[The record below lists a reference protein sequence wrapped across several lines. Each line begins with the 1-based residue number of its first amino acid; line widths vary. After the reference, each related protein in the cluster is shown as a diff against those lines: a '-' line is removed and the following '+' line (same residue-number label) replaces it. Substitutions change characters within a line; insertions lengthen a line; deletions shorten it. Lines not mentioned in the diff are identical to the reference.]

1 MICFIVKYTSRY
13 DYLVK
18 SVSKMLK
25 IFKEYRK
32 NISLIVSNSEESSIK
47 QQSEIEQI
55 FKTKFG
61 IENILFSTLKMDSLA
76 ILDILEKFKAVMPF
90 HEHLN
95 IKTTDLTQTIDPQ
108 FDLDC
113 MEKRNILQNFK
124 RV

>member
-1 MICFIVKYTSRY
+1 MICFIAKYTSRY

-47 QQSEIEQI
+47 QQSEIEHL

-76 ILDILEKFKAVMPF
+76 ILDKLEKFKAVMPF

-113 MEKRNILQNFK
+113 MEERNILQNFK